1 MDVVSHFE
9 VIQLNQLITDL
20 NRLSNLADVRQ
31 IRRRILSRMDDIF
44 IHEQSRFLTEV
55 GLCCCRY
62 YLDFVFRVD
71 E

>member
-20 NRLSNLADVRQ
+20 NRLSNLADLRQ
-31 IRRRILSRMDDIF
+31 IRRRILSRMDEIV

-55 GLCCCRY
+55 GLVVA
-62 YLDFVFRVD
+62 DTI
-71 E
+71 